1 FELHDVD
8 ASPPPPALQAP
19 HLAGTAALVMLSSL
33 LAFALNLSELWC
45 ISAGSAMVLTLA
57 GSLKTVLFVV
67 LTALAT
73 GSPLSPEASV
83 GSVLAAFGV
92 ALFKL
97 GRPRPPRRGC
107 GQDGCPRPRHP
118 AVLGSLPRTH
128 EGAVDVGKDLA
139 PRGAAVSERVE
150 MQQGLVAAGGAP
162 PAAAAPGAG

>member
-97 GRPRPPRRGC
+97 GRPRPPRRG
-107 GQDGCPRPRHP
+107 
-118 AVLGSLPRTH
+118 
-128 EGAVDVGKDLA
+128 
-139 PRGAAVSERVE
+139 AAVSERVE